1 MLCAVTIAGTLWLYI
16 RVQLFVFLCGIVGPI
31 FLFVYFGAQPDPT
44 IKWMYYAG
52 LIVTAID
59 VLIALGLTSN
69 YVRGRNQALATRF
82 SS

>member
-1 MLCAVTIAGTLWLYI
+1 MSPLAILWLYV

-31 FLFVYFGAQPDPT
+31 FLFVFFAAQPDPT

-52 LIVTAID
+52 LVITAVDVLTGLVVTAKA
-59 VLIALGLTSN
+59 VGF
-69 YVRGRNQALATRF
+69 RNQALAKRF